1 MACMNEIF
9 PIILYALGSILL
21 IALII
26 LTVKVIKTV
35 KKVNEVVDDLNNKSR
50 KLNGVFDIVDN
61 ATDALSIMSD
71 KVVNFLVNGIVNLFT
86 RKKKEEKD
94 DE

>member
-9 PIILYALGSILL
+9 PIILYVLGSILL
-21 IALII
+21 IALIV

-61 ATDALSIMSD
+61 VTDALSIMSD